1 MFSYRVDVR
10 EVNDPSWRSL
20 VRIRNKAALTLAG
33 VQVSPQLTEIE
44 TGLQVFPSTVNGDND
59 AQYWL
64 PSYFTQWYGRRS
76 CCPTSAPPSSM
87 QPAHWRIR
95 ARITTPISRPT
106 LGRWQT
112 CMRR

>member
-44 TGLQVFPSTVNGDND
+44 SGMQVFPLDGE
-59 AQYWL
+59 
-64 PSYFTQWYGRRS
+64 RR
-76 CCPTSAPPSSM
+76 
-87 QPAHWRIR
+87 
-95 ARITTPISRPT
+95 
-106 LGRWQT
+106 
-112 CMRR
+112 